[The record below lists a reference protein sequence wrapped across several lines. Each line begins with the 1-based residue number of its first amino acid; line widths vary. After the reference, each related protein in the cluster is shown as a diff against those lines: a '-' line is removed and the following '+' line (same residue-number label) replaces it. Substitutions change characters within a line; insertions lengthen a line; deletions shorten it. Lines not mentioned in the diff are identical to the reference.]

1 MTGMTMLVSKFP
13 QHELTIYRLWKQDT
27 EFRTVCGDYEDA
39 LAALRHWEGL
49 EPAAGRAREY
59 RELVSELEE
68 EIMQMVD
75 GKGCA

>member
-1 MTGMTMLVSKFP
+1 
-13 QHELTIYRLWKQDT
+13 
-27 EFRTVCGDYEDA
+27 
-39 LAALRHWEGL
+39 LAALRHWESL